1 MGYIPEQVL
10 EEIAADIQAAA
21 AEIGAKY
28 GMAIT
33 FSGISSQ
40 DPDWPTNDGI
50 IFEVA
55 PLQEDE
61 ISDEARNSEFWKR
74 MLDEGEEIDDE

>member
-28 GMAIT
+28 GMSIT

-40 DPDWPTNDGI
+40 DPDYPSNDGI

-55 PLQEDE
+55 PLQEDDL
-61 ISDEARNSEFWKR
+61 SDEARNSDFWEK
-74 MLDEGEEIDDE
+74 MLGEDSDD